1 MTFAELEYDSKK
13 RRTRR
18 EIFLEK
24 MEGLI
29 PWQQLEDRIEPFYAK
44 AGRGRRPYPLGVM
57 LRVHCVQLFYN
68 LSDPGMEDLL
78 YEVESVR
85 RFAGLRLSGPL
96 PDETT
101 ILNFRHLL
109 ETQGLGMG
117 LFEEINVHLAS
128 LGHRLK
134 TGTIVDASIID
145 APSSTKN
152 RRGERDP
159 EMHQRRS
166 VRRFAGLRLSGPLP
180 DETTI
185 LNFRHLLETQGLG
198 MGLFEEINV
207 HLASLGH
214 RLKTGTIVDASII
227 DAPSSTKNRRGERDP
242 EMHQTKK
249 GNQWYFGMKAH
260 IGVDAE
266 SGLAHSLATT
276 AANAADVTQA
286 CVLLHGDE
294 TEAWGDAGYQGVDK
308 RPENRGCGV
317 AWQVAMKPGKRRLL
331 DRDGAEAAAEKRK
344 ASVRAKVEHPF
355 LYVKRRF
362 GYGKVR
368 YRGLAKNTQRIAL
381 LLGFSNLLIA
391 GRYAT
396 G

>member
-1 MTFAELEYDSKK
+1 
-13 RRTRR
+13 
-18 EIFLEK
+18 
-24 MEGLI
+24 
-29 PWQQLEDRIEPFYAK
+29 
-44 AGRGRRPYPLGVM
+44 M

-96 PDETT
+96 PDETDPE
-101 ILNFRHLL
+101 LPPPAGDA
-109 ETQGLGMG
+109 GLGDG
-117 LFEEINVHLAS
+117 V
-128 LGHRLK
+128 
-134 TGTIVDASIID
+134 V
-145 APSSTKN
+145 
-152 RRGERDP
+152 RGD
-159 EMHQRRS
+159 QCAFG
-166 VRRFAGLRLSGPLP
+166 V
-180 DETTI
+180 
-185 LNFRHLLETQGLG
+185 
-198 MGLFEEINV
+198 
-207 HLASLGH
+207 GH